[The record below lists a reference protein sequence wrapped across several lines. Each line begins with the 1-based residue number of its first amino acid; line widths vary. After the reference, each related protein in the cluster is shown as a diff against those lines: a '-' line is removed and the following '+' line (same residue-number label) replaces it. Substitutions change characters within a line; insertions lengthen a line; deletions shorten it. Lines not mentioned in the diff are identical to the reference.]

1 MSFGLGDRLRA
12 RIAVSLR
19 NRARTGEGPKEAVC
33 LVRAVP
39 LYREVKM
46 ATQLA
51 EIFVGID
58 VSKDGLDVAVWG
70 RTKAWWFANDT
81 AGWAGLDSTDR
92 DILGDSTGS
101 NTPRGLHN
109 GEATGIL

>member
-1 MSFGLGDRLRA
+1 
-12 RIAVSLR
+12 
-19 NRARTGEGPKEAVC
+19 
-33 LVRAVP
+33 
-39 LYREVKM
+39 M

-81 AGWAGLDSTDR
+81 AGWADLVARVAGWTPALLVVEASGGWELPLVAELAAGFAPRYTRRDSLPLGAPK
-92 DILGDSTGS
+92 DI
-101 NTPRGLHN
+101 
-109 GEATGIL
+109 A